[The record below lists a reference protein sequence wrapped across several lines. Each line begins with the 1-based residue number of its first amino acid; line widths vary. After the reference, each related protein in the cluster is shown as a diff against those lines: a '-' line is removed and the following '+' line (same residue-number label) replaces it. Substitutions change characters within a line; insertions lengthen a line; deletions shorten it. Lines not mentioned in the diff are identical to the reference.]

1 MINTNYKEIAKEFS
15 DDLSIFNHLYD
26 IAKENRNKT
35 MMDAMNRAIFLTY
48 QYHRKY
54 FSDEQFRTIK
64 YYANP
69 KIEEMVEDFVKKY
82 PMVKD
87 VFE

>member
-1 MINTNYKEIAKEFS
+1 MMNTNYKELMKEFS

-35 MMDAMNRAIFLTY
+35 MMDAMNRAIFLAY
-48 QYHRKY
+48 QTIENISQTNNSEPSNIMQIRKW
-54 FSDEQFRTIK
+54 
-64 YYANP
+64 
-69 KIEEMVEDFVKKY
+69 KKWL
-82 PMVKD
+82 MISSKNIQWKD